1 MTRWLY
7 SVVMW
12 LLQPLV
18 RAKLRRRAR
27 AEPGYGECMEE
38 RFGYYAETRDAALS
52 PTEHNGGYVWV
63 HAVSLGEAR
72 AAEVLVAQLRMA
84 LPGMRL
90 LLTHGTATGR
100 AQGQTLLQAGDV
112 QVWKPWD
119 TPGAVQRF
127 LTHFQPR
134 VGLLVE
140 TEVWPNMVAACARS
154 GMPLC
159 LVNARLSDK
168 SLHQA
173 QRLGWLSGPAYSGL
187 RAVWAQ
193 TTGDAQRLAKL
204 GATVAG
210 VTGNFKFDATPNPMQ
225 TERGRAWRTTSG
237 KPVVVF
243 ASSREGEEADLL
255 QILKRFRALA
265 PVELAQAAINN
276 IATGVQWLIVP
287 RHPQRFDAVV
297 QLCQEQ
303 GFSVSRRSAW
313 AGSPESADIWVGDSL
328 GEMAMYYALSDLA
341 LLGGSFAPLGGQNL
355 IEAAACG
362 CPVVMG
368 PHTFNFTQAAEV
380 AVAAGAAFEVPD
392 LEQALNKAWS
402 LLMSSTDLQEAADAA
417 RNVSQAHRGAAART
431 ALAVRE
437 LLEPTG
443 LRTPGN

>member
-1 MTRWLY
+1 
-7 SVVMW
+7 
-12 LLQPLV
+12 
-18 RAKLRRRAR
+18 
-27 AEPGYGECMEE
+27 
-38 RFGYYAETRDAALS
+38 
-52 PTEHNGGYVWV
+52 
-63 HAVSLGEAR
+63 
-72 AAEVLVAQLRMA
+72 
-84 LPGMRL
+84 
-90 LLTHGTATGR
+90 
-100 AQGQTLLQAGDV
+100 
-112 QVWKPWD
+112 
-119 TPGAVQRF
+119 
-127 LTHFQPR
+127 
-134 VGLLVE
+134 
-140 TEVWPNMVAACARS
+140 
-154 GMPLC
+154 
-159 LVNARLSDK
+159 
-168 SLHQA
+168 
-173 QRLGWLSGPAYSGL
+173 
-187 RAVWAQ
+187 
-193 TTGDAQRLAKL
+193 
-204 GATVAG
+204 
-210 VTGNFKFDATPNPMQ
+210 
-225 TERGRAWRTTSG
+225 
-237 KPVVVF
+237 VVF

-313 AGSPESADIWVGDSL
+313 PGAPEPADIWVGDSL

-402 LLMSSTDLQEAADAA
+402 LLQSDADLQEAADAA

-431 ALAVRE
+431 ALAVLA

-443 LRTPGN
+443 LGTPGN

>member
-18 RAKLRRRAR
+18 RAKLRRRAKS
-27 AEPGYGECMEE
+27 ESGYGECIEE
-38 RFGYYAETRDAALS
+38 RFGYYAETQGAASAAPENRRSYL
-52 PTEHNGGYVWV
+52 WV
-63 HAVSLGEAR
+63 HAVSLGETR
-72 AAEVLVAQLRMA
+72 AAEVLIAQLRLA
-84 LPGMRL
+84 VPGMRL

-100 AQGQTLLQAGDV
+100 TQGRDLLQTGDV
-112 QVWKPWD
+112 QVWQPWD

-127 LTHFQPR
+127 LAHFQPR

-140 TEVWPNMVAACARS
+140 TEVWPNMVAACVRS
-154 GMPLC
+154 NVPLC
-159 LVNARLSDK
+159 LVNARLSEK
-168 SLHQA
+168 SLRQA

-193 TTGDAQRLAKL
+193 TTGDAERLAQL

-210 VTGNFKFDATPNPMQ
+210 VTGNFKFDATPDPLQ
-225 TERGRAWRTTSG
+225 TAQGRAWRTASG
-237 KPVVVF
+237 KPVVVL
-243 ASSREGEEADLL
+243 ASSRDGEEAELL
-255 QILKRFRALA
+255 LILKRLRTLA
-265 PVELAQAAINN
+265 PVEYAQTAINS

-313 AGSPESADIWVGDSL
+313 AGAPESADVWVGDSL
-328 GEMAMYYALSDLA
+328 GEMAMYYALADLT

-368 PHTFNFTQAAEV
+368 PHTFNFTQAVEV

-392 LEQALNKAWS
+392 LDHALQKAWS
-402 LLMSSTDLQEAADAA
+402 LLQSGTDLQKAASAA

-437 LLEPTG
+437 LLGAPIGPTG
-443 LRTPGN
+443 R

>member
-7 SVVMW
+7 SVLMW

-18 RAKLRRRAR
+18 RAKLRRRAKV
-27 AEPGYGECMEE
+27 ESGYGQCMEE
-38 RFGYYAETRDAALS
+38 RFGYYDETQGAAS
-52 PTEHNGGYVWV
+52 GAPESRGGYVWV
-63 HAVSLGEAR
+63 HAVSLGETR
-72 AAEVLVAQLRMA
+72 AAEVLIAQLRLA
-84 LPGMRL
+84 LPGMHL

-100 AQGQTLLQAGDV
+100 AQGRALLQAGDV
-112 QVWKPWD
+112 QVWQPWD
-119 TPGAVQRF
+119 TCGAVQRF
-127 LTHFQPR
+127 LARFQPR

-140 TEVWPNMVAACARS
+140 TEVWPNMVAACVRS
-154 GMPLC
+154 HMPLC
-159 LVNARLSDK
+159 LVNARLSEK
-168 SLHQA
+168 SLRQA
-173 QRLGWLSGPAYSGL
+173 QRLGWLSGPAYGGL

-193 TTGDAQRLAKL
+193 TAGDAQRLAQL

-210 VTGNFKFDATPNPMQ
+210 VTGNFKFDATPDPLQ
-225 TERGRAWRTTSG
+225 TARGRAWRTTSV

-265 PVELAQAAINN
+265 PVEYARAAINN

-303 GFSVSRRSAW
+303 GFSVFRRSGW

-392 LEQALNKAWS
+392 LEHALNKAWS
-402 LLMSSTDLQEAADAA
+402 LLMSSTDIQEAASAA
-417 RNVSQAHRGAAART
+417 RTVSQAHRGAAART
-431 ALAVRE
+431 ALAVRA
-437 LLEPTG
+437 LLEPKG
-443 LRTPGN
+443 LGTPGN